1 MQKEIYVCVTKE
13 ETKAAVLENRKLV
26 EVYLDRSFQKRLA
39 GNIYKGKVANVLPG
53 MQAAFVNIGLERNAF
68 LYVEDARPN
77 KSKSLPIQ
85 NMLREGQDV
94 LVQVIKEPFG
104 NKGARVTSH
113 LNFPGRYVVFMPEY
127 NSIGVSRRIKSER
140 ERERLKK
147 IAEEVSIPGCGLIV
161 RTAAEGITAEE
172 LNKDIRELHQRWKM
186 VINSR

>member
-113 LNFPGRYVVFMPEY
+113 LNFPGRHEFRRQCR
-127 NSIGVSRRIKSER
+127 SIETDDPDAGDPDGFQHDCLYGNHRIYRVSGAACLSFPRR
-140 ERERLKK
+140 L
-147 IAEEVSIPGCGLIV
+147 G
-161 RTAAEGITAEE
+161 
-172 LNKDIRELHQRWKM
+172 
-186 VINSR
+186 